1 MEVTLRRPAPLDYP
15 VRVTRLGGDE
25 VIFKADGTLIAETH
39 LATLTLM
46 CLSAIVSQ
54 VGKLCA
60 GGKAAWIEPKSS

>member
-39 LATLTLM
+39 LANLDLDVPVGHSFPGGQTVCRGQS
-46 CLSAIVSQ
+46 CLD
-54 VGKLCA
+54 
-60 GGKAAWIEPKSS
+60 